1 MGSEGPL
8 WVFGYGS
15 LLWNPGFAFEARE
28 PGLLRGYRRAFCSW
42 SVRYRGTPEAPGL
55 VLGLDPDPQGVCRG
69 AAFRVA
75 AEKAA
80 EVRAY
85 LVHREMGTSSYHEVE
100 VPVELDGGEVVPAL
114 AYVMDVAHAQYV
126 RLPLED
132 QAAVIARSRGPAG
145 PNRDYLHATAERL
158 RELGLPDHEMDW
170 LDARVRALV
179 GEVDAQAQQRAEA
192 PGEESR

>member
-1 MGSEGPL
+1 MGSDDPL

-55 VLGLDPDPQGVCRG
+55 VLGLDPDPEGYCRG

-75 AEKAA
+75 PERAE

-100 VPVELDGGEVVPAL
+100 VPVELDGGAVVRAL
-114 AYVMDVAHAQYV
+114 AYVMDVEHAQYV
-126 RLPLED
+126 RLPLD
-132 QAAVIARSRGPAG
+132 AQAEVIARSRGPAG
-145 PNRDYLHATAERL
+145 PNRDYLHATAAQL
-158 RELGLPDHEMDW
+158 RALGLPDPEMDW

-179 GEVDAQAQQRAEA
+179 GELDAEA
-192 PGEESR
+192 SQQGEAP

>member
-1 MGSEGPL
+1 MAESGSEPL

-15 LLWNPGFAFEARE
+15 LLWNPGFPHEALE

-55 VLGLDPDPQGVCRG
+55 VLGLDPDPDGACRG
-69 AAFRVA
+69 GAFRVA
-75 AEKAA
+75 AERAE

-100 VPVELDGGEVVPAL
+100 VPVELDRGGVVTAL

-126 RLPLED
+126 RLPLEA
-132 QAAVIARSRGPAG
+132 QAEVIARSRGPAG
-145 PNRDYLHATAERL
+145 PNRDYLHATAARL

-179 GEVDAQAQQRAEA
+179 GELDAEA
-192 PGEESR
+192 SQAGEERP